1 MIDIAQID
9 PNKLEELD
17 ADRLRELT
25 RALLEHRGRELA
37 WRDAKIDKLTFELA
51 QLKRLKFERTS
62 EQMNAEQRA
71 LFDEAV
77 DGDIAAL
84 DEQLAALQAAPLAG
98 GKEEKKT
105 PRRTALPERLPRRE
119 VHHEPDNTA
128 CGCGRTMERVGEDI
142 SEKLDYQ
149 PGVFTVERHV
159 RGK

>member
-9 PNKLEELD
+9 PDKLEELD

-71 LFDEAV
+71 LFDETV

-84 DEQLAALQAAPLAG
+84 DQQLTSLLARPPL
-98 GKEEKKT
+98 
-105 PRRTALPERLPRRE
+105 TA
-119 VHHEPDNTA
+119 
-128 CGCGRTMERVGEDI
+128 
-142 SEKLDYQ
+142 
-149 PGVFTVERHV
+149 
-159 RGK
+159 

>member
-9 PNKLEELD
+9 PDKLEELD

-84 DEQLAALQAAPLAG
+84 DEQLAALLTAPPTE
-98 GKEEKKT
+98 GKQEKKT
-105 PRRTALPERLPRRE
+105 PRRTALTDRVVVMSHGGHLMEGRPHE
-119 VHHEPDNTA
+119 VQQSPLVRA
-128 CGCGRTMERVGEDI
+128 AYLGEVI
-142 SEKLDYQ
+142 
-149 PGVFTVERHV
+149 
-159 RGK
+159 